1 MKTSLPS
8 LLVLLAVFAA
18 GPTLAQEATLREVSE
33 PQIKR
38 TVIEDDQV
46 RIEELKVRGQTQRIV
61 VRPKSGAPAY
71 EIVPADSGREI
82 ATGRPGSRGN
92 VGQRQWHVL
101 SF

>member
-1 MKTSLPS
+1 MKTSLPQ
-8 LLVLLAVFAA
+8 LLVLLAVLAA
-18 GPTLAQEATLREVSE
+18 GPASAQEATPREVSE
-33 PQIKR
+33 PRILR

-61 VRPKSGAPAY
+61 VRPKSGAPEY
-71 EIVPADSGREI
+71 EVVPADSGRDI

-92 VGQRQWHVL
+92 VGQRLWHVL